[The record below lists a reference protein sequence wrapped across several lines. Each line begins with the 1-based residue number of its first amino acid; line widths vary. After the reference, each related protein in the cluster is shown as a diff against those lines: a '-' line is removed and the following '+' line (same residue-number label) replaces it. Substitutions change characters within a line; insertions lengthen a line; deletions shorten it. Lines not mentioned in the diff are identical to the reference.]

1 MGKRFALLW
10 TPFVLVLA
18 FALPATTA
26 AANGYTFTKVTQH
39 CYGSQGQNVY
49 LRVRLTAAGST
60 TTNKLTINS
69 KSQYFSGGKWRNSY
83 TWKQDKSTF
92 TPNGS
97 SHSIDYS
104 YTHEGNNTYN
114 WRIVSTLKAWHG
126 NQLLASKVLTGL
138 AC

>member
-1 MGKRFALLW
+1 MAKRLVFLW
-10 TPFVLVLA
+10 TLA
-18 FALPATTA
+18 VVALEIVLPASTMA
-26 AANGYTFTKVTQH
+26 ATGYTFTKVDQH
-39 CYGSQGQNVY
+39 CYGSQGQDVY

-60 TTNKLTINS
+60 TANKLTINA

-83 TWKQDKSTF
+83 TWKQNKTTF

-114 WRIVSTLKAWHG
+114 WRIVATLRAWHG
-126 NQLLASKVLTGL
+126 TQQLASKTLTSL